1 MVVKFGRMMR
11 ENITTGEIP
20 FRKTYIRSVVDR
32 VEVGTDLVRIVGDI
46 GKIGKAVT
54 GKSGVAA
61 GVRSFAPEW
70 RDLRESNPS
79 PQRERLVS

>member
-1 MVVKFGRMMR
+1 MR
-11 ENITTGEIP
+11 ESITTGDIP
-20 FRKTYIRSVVDR
+20 FRKTYMQSVVDR
-32 VEVGTDLVRIVGDI
+32 IDVDDHSSEIDCDRT
-46 GKIGKAVT
+46 KPGKAVT
-54 GKSGVAA
+54 GKPNTTP

>member
-1 MVVKFGRMMR
+1 MR
-11 ENITTGEIP
+11 ERITTGDIP

-32 VEVGTDLVRIVGDI
+32 IEVGDHVIRIVGDRT
-46 GKIGKAVT
+46 KPEKAMT
-54 GKSGVAA
+54 GKPNTTP